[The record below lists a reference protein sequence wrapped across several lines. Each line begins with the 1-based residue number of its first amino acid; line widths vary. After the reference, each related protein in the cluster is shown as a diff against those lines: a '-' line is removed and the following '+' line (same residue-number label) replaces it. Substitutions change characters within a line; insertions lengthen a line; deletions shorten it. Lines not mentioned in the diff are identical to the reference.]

1 MGLLIFDENQLNK
14 PSKFVSTVS
23 MTLDDS
29 IEWQEYRRDFVF
41 KLVDCDLSEIVFA
54 AETAEDYKKWI
65 EAFKTVRDQE
75 QEKQARMKMTKS
87 K

>member
-1 MGLLIFDENQLNK
+1 MLIFDENQLNK

-29 IEWQEYRRDFVF
+29 IEWREYRRDYAF

-54 AETAEDYKKWI
+54 AENQEDYKKWI
-65 EAFKTVRDQE
+65 DAFKTVRDQE
-75 QEKQARMKMTKS
+75 QEKQARAK
-87 K
+87 